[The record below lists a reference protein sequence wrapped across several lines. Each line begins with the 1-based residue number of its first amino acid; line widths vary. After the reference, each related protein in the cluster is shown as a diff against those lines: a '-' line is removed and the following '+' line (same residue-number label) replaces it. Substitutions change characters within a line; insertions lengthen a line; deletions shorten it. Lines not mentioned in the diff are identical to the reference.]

1 MSKYKI
7 KWILKIWIEDRFSN
21 VFSGNGRDFRSRRRD
36 SNQGWRWSSLVSN
49 CPSCLQGREGL
60 NGSWCSSRENLFQ
73 TITDISTVVNLK
85 QKYLWKTN
93 SVETFL
99 WYKLKTW
106 NCQNALFLDYQCSQE
121 IPYPTW
127 KSSRTRIFHGRIYF
141 RFRKAEI
148 PVTHVPEFS
157 LKTPESKHSLQFAFS
172 TGLTIVVMFHNNL
185 NNCRRLIK
193 SGPYTSEIHFGSF
206 SFEVYLLIPVNVSI
220 TIQWSRWSY
229 TKWAIDV
236 NTTNKCRQNL

>member
-1 MSKYKI
+1 M
-7 KWILKIWIEDRFSN
+7 
-21 VFSGNGRDFRSRRRD
+21 FSGNGRDFRRRRRD

-172 TGLTIVVMFHNNL
+172 TGVINASFHTETHAEENSKWICFFSWLKEDRQYDRHFLREKQLENVPKKCSQRTDLSWSTLL
-185 NNCRRLIK
+185 NEPGIN
-193 SGPYTSEIHFGSF
+193 F
-206 SFEVYLLIPVNVSI
+206 
-220 TIQWSRWSY
+220 
-229 TKWAIDV
+229 
-236 NTTNKCRQNL
+236 TNPL